1 MGSLLSKPEPDQPTG
16 MRPHVPTLT
25 LSGDPYNLGLQHGQQ
40 ARALIEK
47 NIKTYTAFFAET
59 AGLSWSEAKTRSEAF
74 IPTLEKLYPA
84 ILDEIKGIADG
95 AGLQVLDILA
105 LNVRSEIAL
114 TNYENQAPEKEKEKE
129 VPAIT
134 DGCTS
139 LAQLSADGR
148 KLVVAQNWDWVA
160 DLSEGMLILDV
171 NPTTTSDG
179 EAKRFRFFTMT
190 EAGLVGKVGLNSAGL
205 ALCLNALRCGA
216 FDDQRLPT
224 HIMTR
229 YVLEHADGFDSAV
242 AMIERL
248 GGASSANMMMGDA
261 GGKYGT
267 VEVTPMGISVLS
279 PQTAGSQGEF
289 DLKRGKGPSFVA
301 HTNHVITLPEDFP
314 RGAIYDRPA
323 ANSFSRLERVTE
335 LARDDAIKGTS
346 VSVDSVYARLK
357 DQKGDPVSICRGLPL
372 DAKGMEKMTT
382 LASVVVEF
390 DVVQKKGKGFVTVGR
405 PCEDGLQRIE
415 WAFD

>member
-1 MGSLLSKPEPDQPTG
+1 MGSLLSKPEPPA
-16 MRPHVPTLT
+16 MLPHVPTIT
-25 LSGDPYNLGLQHGQQ
+25 LSGDPYNIGLQHGQQ
-40 ARALIEK
+40 AKTLIER
-47 NIKTYTAFFAET
+47 NITTYTAFFAET

-84 ILDEIKGIADG
+84 ILEEIKGIADG
-95 AGLQVLDILA
+95 TGLEVLDILA

-114 TNYENQAPEKEKEKE
+114 TNFENKEPEKE

-139 LAQLSADGR
+139 LAQLSADGT
-148 KLVVAQNWDWVA
+148 KLIVAQNWDWVA

-171 NPTTTSDG
+171 NPTPSAG
-179 EAKRFRFFTMT
+179 KAKRFFTMT
-190 EAGLVGKVGLNSAGL
+190 EAGLVGKVGLNSSGL

-216 FDDQRLPT
+216 FDAERLPT

-242 AMIERL
+242 AMIEKL

-261 GGKYGT
+261 GGKSGT

-279 PQTAGSQGEF
+279 PQTAGAQDEF

-301 HTNHVITLPEDFP
+301 HTNHVITPPKDFP

-357 DQKGDPVSICRGLPL
+357 DRKGDPTSICRGLPL

-382 LASVVVEF
+382 LASVVVVF
-390 DVVQKKGKGFVTVGR
+390 DVAQKTGRGFVTVGR
-405 PCEDGLQRIE
+405 PCEDNLQRIE